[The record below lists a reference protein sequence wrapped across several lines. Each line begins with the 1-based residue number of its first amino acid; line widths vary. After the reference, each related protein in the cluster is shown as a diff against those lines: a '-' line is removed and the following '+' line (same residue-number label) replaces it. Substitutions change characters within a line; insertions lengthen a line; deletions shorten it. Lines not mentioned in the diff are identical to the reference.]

1 LKGISDF
8 LHFLVSEEPVE
19 GEANGRRRKK
29 VFVLLQISWRHNRNL
44 SLIL

>member
-19 GEANGRRRKK
+19 GEANGRRWKEGL
-29 VFVLLQISWRHNRNL
+29 VLLQISWRHNRKL
-44 SLIL
+44 SLVL